1 MVRVTFRAMER
12 VRVRVTLCLGYFG
25 CCGLGLL

>member
-12 VRVRVTLCLGYFG
+12 VRVTLCLGYFG
-25 CCGLGLL
+25 RCGLGLL